1 MESIISSL
9 ARIKPWLL
17 FVLTTAPMAVALLL
31 FFPPVEPLDDIGSF
45 QASFTKMMLMSIP
58 GILIFYSWILAVGV
72 VCNQSVDVTV
82 RKPER
87 LFRFSVPFAMLSVSI
102 ATWAFPEAVLS
113 EDRALLRM
121 IVFPV
126 HFAATILLFY
136 SVFFSARSL
145 AMLDRPHSPGF
156 WRSFRYFLGLLYYP
170 IGLWFIQRR
179 VNALAASS
187 SDRRNE
193 TRRSRL

>member
-1 MESIISSL
+1 MESIILAL

-17 FVLTTAPMAVALLL
+17 FVLTTAPMLVAVLL
-31 FFPPVEPLDDIGSF
+31 FFPPVEPLDDVQSF
-45 QASFTKMMLMSIP
+45 QSSFTKMMLMSVP
-58 GILIFYSWILAVGV
+58 GILILYAWILAVGV
-72 VCNQSVDVTV
+72 VCNRSIDVSV

-87 LFRFSVPFAMLSVSI
+87 LFRFSVPFAMLYVSI

-113 EDRALLRM
+113 EDRGLLRM

-126 HFAATILLFY
+126 HFTATILLFY

-145 AMLDRPHSPGF
+145 AMLDRPRSPGF

-170 IGLWFIQRR
+170 IGLWFIQPR
-179 VNALAASS
+179 VNALAALTR
-187 SDRRNE
+187 DRV
-193 TRRSRL
+193 